1 MALTIFVDP
10 DVHVPAAVEA
20 RLARHIAEL
29 ANEHAGFQTVLES
42 IFDRDERKQQAQ
54 QDQRRVSVLKICS
67 ARYSRGEQPRG

>member
-42 IFDRDERKQQAQ
+42 IFDRDEREQQAQ
-54 QDQRRVSVLKICS
+54 
-67 ARYSRGEQPRG
+67 